1 MKSRRM
7 IHFCARRFF
16 SGGSRDQPKLRWD
29 SRDKVR
35 SNSERD
41 TCFSHRH
48 LGMFYSLRGHF
59 TLRGICWVCLSSGTK
74 RMSGT

>member
-35 SNSERD
+35 STANETRVFLIGISA
-41 TCFSHRH
+41 CFT
-48 LGMFYSLRGHF
+48 LRGHF